1 MKSIA
6 DVVIIGAGAIGC
18 STAYHLAQAG
28 ITDVVVIEMD
38 QVGSGTSGKSAS
50 MLTLQFFHD
59 ELTLRMAKYSYDR
72 YMQFEE
78 EIGAPIDFKRI
89 GFLSLATEKTAEP
102 LRRNA
107 EMLQFHDVPTS
118 LLNPEEIKAFYPE
131 INTEDL
137 ILGTWGPD
145 DGSFDPHMIM
155 WGYMKRASG
164 MGVQLEQGVRA
175 RGIDIQKG
183 RVEGIFTDEGYLS
196 TRVVV
201 NAGGPWAI
209 EIGKWA
215 GIEIPIINLVRDI
228 LVTGPI
234 PEIPSTRPFVEDMT
248 AEWYYRPEG
257 QGVLMGMGNR
267 PTEELDVKVSYE
279 AMEKI
284 IDTAIHRVPALEQ
297 ASVLTTWA
305 GVRPMTSDDRP
316 ILGSVPS
323 VEGLVLNCG
332 WGGTGI
338 VQAPIAG
345 KVLAEFLSHGTP
357 STMDVTALGIGRF
370 L

>member
-59 ELTLRMAKYSYDR
+59 ELTLRMAKYSYDC

-137 ILGTWGPD
+137 ILGTGGAGRWLFRSSYDHVGVYEKGIR
-145 DGSFDPHMIM
+145 DGCPVGTRGEGKGDRHP
-155 WGYMKRASG
+155 KRSSG
-164 MGVQLEQGVRA
+164 R
-175 RGIDIQKG
+175 
-183 RVEGIFTDEGYLS
+183 YL
-196 TRVVV
+196 
-201 NAGGPWAI
+201 
-209 EIGKWA
+209 
-215 GIEIPIINLVRDI
+215 
-228 LVTGPI
+228 
-234 PEIPSTRPFVEDMT
+234 
-248 AEWYYRPEG
+248 
-257 QGVLMGMGNR
+257 
-267 PTEELDVKVSYE
+267 
-279 AMEKI
+279 
-284 IDTAIHRVPALEQ
+284 H
-297 ASVLTTWA
+297 
-305 GVRPMTSDDRP
+305 
-316 ILGSVPS
+316 
-323 VEGLVLNCG
+323 
-332 WGGTGI
+332 
-338 VQAPIAG
+338 
-345 KVLAEFLSHGTP
+345 
-357 STMDVTALGIGRF
+357 
-370 L
+370 